1 MIPGSFEYIAPS
13 SVDEA
18 LALLKENGEG
28 AKLLAGGH
36 SLIPTMKLRLA
47 EPDVI
52 VDLNRIGALKGITES
67 SGTLIIGALTTHYEL
82 ETSDLA
88 HRKIPLLAQTAAAIG
103 DVQVRNKGTIGGSLA
118 HADPAADW
126 PAAVLALDAEI
137 KAVGQGGERS
147 IKASDFFEDLYTT
160 ALEPEEILTELHV
173 PIPGANTKG
182 KYLKLPQIASGFALT
197 GVAVLLTQVED
208 ICQNLAVG
216 VTGVSNVPY
225 RAASVESD
233 LRGKALSSDNIA
245 AAAEKAVDGIDDVLE
260 DIHASEA
267 YRKNLAKVYTR
278 RAIESANS

>member
-1 MIPGSFEYIAPS
+1 MIPGRFEYFAPT

-47 EPDVI
+47 EPEVI
-52 VDLNRIGALKGITES
+52 VDLSRIGALKGISES
-67 SGTLIIGALTTHYEL
+67 SGALIIGGLTTHYEL
-82 ETSDLA
+82 ETSDLV
-88 HRKIPLLAQTAAAIG
+88 HRKIPLIAQTAAEIG

-137 KAVGQGGERS
+137 KAVGQDGERL
-147 IKASDFFEDLYTT
+147 IKAADFFEDLYTT
-160 ALEPEEILTELHV
+160 ALEPEEILTEIHV
-173 PIPGANTKG
+173 PIPGENTKG
-182 KYLKLPQIASGFALT
+182 TYLKLPQIASGFALA

-225 RAASVESD
+225 RAVSVESD
-233 LRGKALSSDNIA
+233 LRGKVLSSENMA

-260 DIHASEA
+260 DIHASQA
-267 YRKNLAKVYTR
+267 YRKNLAKVYTL
-278 RAIESANS
+278 RAIESAAS

>member
-18 LALLKENGEG
+18 LALLKENGES

-47 EPDVI
+47 EPEVI
-52 VDLNRIGALKGITES
+52 VDLNRIGALKGISES

-126 PAAVLALDAEI
+126 PAAILALDAEI

-160 ALEPEEILTELHV
+160 AIDPEEIITEIHV

-182 KYLKLPQIASGFALT
+182 TYLKLPQIASGFALA
-197 GVAVLLTQVED
+197 GVAVILTQVEN

-216 VTGVSNVPY
+216 VTGVSSVPY
-225 RAASVESD
+225 RAAGVESD
-233 LRGKALSSDNIA
+233 LRGKAFSSDNIA

-278 RAIESANS
+278 RAIESAAS

>member
-1 MIPGSFEYIAPS
+1 MIPGSFEYFAPT

-18 LALLKENGEG
+18 LALLKKNGED

-47 EPDVI
+47 EPEVI
-52 VDLNRIGALKGITES
+52 VDLNRIGDLKGISES
-67 SGTLIIGALTTHYEL
+67 GGTLIIGGLTTHYEL

-88 HRKIPLLAQTAAAIG
+88 HQKIPLLPQTAAQIG

-137 KAVGQGGERS
+137 KAVGQDGERL
-147 IKASDFFEDLYTT
+147 IEAADFFEDLYTT
-160 ALEPEEILTELHV
+160 ALEPDEILTEIHI
-173 PIPGANTKG
+173 PIPGENSNGT
-182 KYLKLPQIASGFALT
+182 YLKLPQIASGFALT
-197 GVAVLLTQVED
+197 GVAVLLTQIENV
-208 ICQNLAVG
+208 CQNLAVA

-233 LRGKALSSDNIA
+233 LRGKVLSAENIA
-245 AAAEKAVDGIDDVLE
+245 AAAEKAVDGVDDVLE

-267 YRKNLAKVYTR
+267 YRRNLAKVYTC
-278 RAIESANS
+278 RAIESAAV